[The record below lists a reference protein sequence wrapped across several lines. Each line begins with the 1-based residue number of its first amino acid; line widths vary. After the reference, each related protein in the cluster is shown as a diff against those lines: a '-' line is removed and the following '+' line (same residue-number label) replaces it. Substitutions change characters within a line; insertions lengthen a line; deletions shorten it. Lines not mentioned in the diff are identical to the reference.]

1 MVSKNAILLFNS
13 AFAFKALSKLLL
25 VWYRMRKSKK
35 NAILKID
42 LFYNMDKRLY
52 YIKAILIFNL
62 NGDPNAVVNY
72 SKF

>member
-1 MVSKNAILLFNS
+1 MQFFCLTPLLTLT
-13 AFAFKALSKLLL
+13 ALSKLLL

-52 YIKAILIFNL
+52 YIKDILIFNL

>member
-52 YIKAILIFNL
+52 YIKDILIFNL
-62 NGDPNAVVNY
+62 NGDPNAVGNY

>member
-1 MVSKNAILLFNS
+1 MQFFCLTPLLPLT
-13 AFAFKALSKLLL
+13 ALSKLLL

-52 YIKAILIFNL
+52 YIKDILIFNL

>member
-1 MVSKNAILLFNS
+1 MQFFCLNPLLTLT
-13 AFAFKALSKLLL
+13 ALSKLLL

-52 YIKAILIFNL
+52 YIKDILIFNL